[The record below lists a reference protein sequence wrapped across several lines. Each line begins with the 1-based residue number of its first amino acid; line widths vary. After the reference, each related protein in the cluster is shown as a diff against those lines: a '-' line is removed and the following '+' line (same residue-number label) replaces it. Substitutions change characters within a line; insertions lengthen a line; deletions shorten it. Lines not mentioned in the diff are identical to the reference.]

1 MRKNLDE
8 INKDILEKIDNMDIE
23 DNIKNFLKEALFIEF
38 NNRDKNFDIK
48 DERNE
53 EYQPIINDYYKGE

>member
-38 NNRDKNFDIK
+38 NNRCIFTTNDLLIILKK
-48 DERNE
+48 
-53 EYQPIINDYYKGE
+53 IINI

>member
-23 DNIKNFLKEALFIEF
+23 ENIKNFLKEALIIEF

>member
-23 DNIKNFLKEALFIEF
+23 DNIKNFLKEALIIEF
-38 NNRDKNFDIK
+38 NNRDKNFDNK

-53 EYQPIINDYYKGE
+53 EYQPIINDYNKGE

>member
-23 DNIKNFLKEALFIEF
+23 ENIKNFLKEALFIEF

>member
-23 DNIKNFLKEALFIEF
+23 ENIKNFLKEALIIEF

-53 EYQPIINDYYKGE
+53 DYETIINDYYKGE